1 MNTSLFD
8 IVAVGGAGVA
18 AGAINAMA
26 GGGTLIAF
34 PCLLALGVP
43 TVSANITVTVG
54 QTPGYLAGAW
64 AQREDLGSGLRSAR
78 RLAIFAGVGAIVGA
92 LLLQVTPNSL
102 FKAIVPFLI
111 LAACVA
117 LVFQDRVRDWVKA
130 RSPEPAPAE
139 TDDAATG
146 LGPQSED
153 AAGVAPQS
161 EDAAAGPGSD
171 AVVGGD
177 SPWLL
182 PIIIAL
188 GGIYGG
194 FFGAGLGIMILA
206 LLGLFSDAGMVRNN
220 AVKQVLAFVIN
231 LIAAVVFVLGRHV
244 AWSLV
249 PSLAVGAI
257 IGGVVGA
264 RAVRLV
270 KPVYL
275 RTFVVLFGLAVAIDF
290 WAG

>member
-1 MNTSLFD
+1 MNTTLLD
-8 IVAVGGAGVA
+8 IVAVGGAGLA

-34 PCLLALGVP
+34 PCLVALGVP

-78 RLAIFAGVGAIVGA
+78 RLAIFAGVGALVGA

-102 FKAIVPFLI
+102 FKAVVPFLI

-117 LVFQDRVRDWVKA
+117 LVLQDRVRDWVKA
-130 RSPEPAPAE
+130 RSPEPEPAPEVA
-139 TDDAATG
+139 
-146 LGPQSED
+146 SEPS
-153 AAGVAPQS
+153 AAGSPS
-161 EDAAAGPGSD
+161 E
-171 AVVGGD
+171 AVVGGN

-182 PIIIAL
+182 PVIIAL
-188 GGIYGG
+188 GAIYGG

-220 AVKQVLAFVIN
+220 AVKQVLSFVIN
-231 LIAAVVFVLGRHV
+231 LIAAVVFALGRHV

-249 PSLAVGAI
+249 PSLALGSI
-257 IGGVVGA
+257 IGGIIGG
-264 RAVRLV
+264 RAVRVV

-290 WAG
+290 WAT

>member
-1 MNTSLFD
+1 MNTGLLD

-18 AGAINAMA
+18 AGAVNAMA

-34 PCLLALGVP
+34 PCLVALGVP

-64 AQREDLGSGLRSAR
+64 TQRADLGSGLRAAR
-78 RLAIFAGVGAIVGA
+78 RLAVFAGAGALAGA
-92 LLLQVTPNSL
+92 LLLQVTPDSL
-102 FKAIVPFLI
+102 FKTVVPFLI
-111 LAACVA
+111 LAACAA

-130 RSPEPAPAE
+130 RPPESAVPGH
-139 TDDAATG
+139 DAAT
-146 LGPQSED
+146 SET
-153 AAGVAPQS
+153 GTS
-161 EDAAAGPGSD
+161 RE
-171 AVVGGD
+171 AVCGE
-177 SPWLL
+177 SAWLL
-182 PIIIAL
+182 PAIIAL

-231 LIAAVVFVLGRHV
+231 LIAAAVFAVGRHV
-244 AWSLV
+244 SWSLV
-249 PSLAVGAI
+249 PSLAIGSI
-257 IGGVVGA
+257 IGGIIGA
-264 RAVRLV
+264 RTVHLVRPL
-270 KPVYL
+270 YL

-290 WAG
+290 WVG

>member
-34 PCLLALGVP
+34 PCLVALGVP

-64 AQREDLGSGLRSAR
+64 AQRADLGSGLRSAR
-78 RLAIFAGVGAIVGA
+78 RLAIFAGVGAGVGA

-102 FKAIVPFLI
+102 FKAVVPFLI

-117 LVFQDRVRDWVKA
+117 LVLQDRVRDWVKA
-130 RSPEPAPAE
+130 RSPEPAPVE
-139 TDDAATG
+139 TDDGAG
-146 LGPQSED
+146 GRHSE
-153 AAGVAPQS
+153 
-161 EDAAAGPGSD
+161 

-220 AVKQVLAFVIN
+220 AVKQVLSFVIN
-231 LIAAVVFVLGRHV
+231 LIAAIVFALGRHV

-249 PSLAVGAI
+249 PSLAVGSI
-257 IGGVVGA
+257 IGGIVGA
-264 RAVRLV
+264 RAVRVV
-270 KPVYL
+270 KPLYL

-290 WAG
+290 WVG

>member
-1 MNTSLFD
+1 VNTSLLD
-8 IVAVGGAGVA
+8 VLAVGGAGVA

-34 PCLLALGVP
+34 PALVALGVP

-64 AQREDLGSGLRSAR
+64 AQRADLGSGLRSSR
-78 RLAIFAGVGAIVGA
+78 RLVIFAAVGAVAGA
-92 LLLQVTPNSL
+92 LLLQVTPNSV
-102 FKAIVPFLI
+102 FKAVVPFLI

-130 RSPEPAPAE
+130 RSPDPGPEPGGASTGPEDGTAGVGGAADAAGAGGAPAE
-139 TDDAATG
+139 
-146 LGPQSED
+146 
-153 AAGVAPQS
+153 
-161 EDAAAGPGSD
+161 
-171 AVVGGD
+171 AVVGGN

-220 AVKQVLAFVIN
+220 AVKQVLSFVIN
-231 LIAAVVFVLGRHV
+231 LIAAVVFALGRHV
-244 AWSLV
+244 TWSLV
-249 PSLAVGAI
+249 PSLAIGSILGGMVG
-257 IGGVVGA
+257 G

-275 RTFVVLFGLAVAIDF
+275 RAFVVLFGVAVAINF
-290 WAG
+290 WVG

>member
-1 MNTSLFD
+1 MNTSLLD

-34 PCLLALGVP
+34 PCLVALGVP

-64 AQREDLGSGLRSAR
+64 AQRADLGSGLRSAR
-78 RLAIFAGVGAIVGA
+78 RLAIFAGVGAVIGA

-102 FKAIVPFLI
+102 FKAVVPFLI

-117 LVFQDRVRDWVKA
+117 LVFQDRVRDWVKG
-130 RSPEPAPAE
+130 RSPDPAPGAVAGAP
-139 TDDAATG
+139 TPA
-146 LGPQSED
+146 SE
-153 AAGVAPQS
+153 
-161 EDAAAGPGSD
+161 
-171 AVVGGD
+171 AVVGGG
-177 SPWLL
+177 SSWLL

-220 AVKQVLAFVIN
+220 AVKQVLSFVIN
-231 LIAAVVFVLGRHV
+231 LIAAVVFALGRHV

-249 PSLAVGAI
+249 PSLAVGSI
-257 IGGVVGA
+257 LGGILGA
-264 RAVRLV
+264 RAVHLV
-270 KPVYL
+270 KPLYL
-275 RTFVVLFGLAVAIDF
+275 RAFVVLFGLAVAIDF
-290 WAG
+290 WAT

>member
-1 MNTSLFD
+1 MNTSLLD
-8 IVAVGGAGVA
+8 IVAVGGAGLA

-34 PCLLALGVP
+34 PCLVALGVP

-64 AQREDLGSGLRSAR
+64 AQRADLGSGLRSAR
-78 RLAIFAGVGAIVGA
+78 RLAIFAGVGAVVGA

-102 FKAIVPFLI
+102 FKAVVPFLI

-139 TDDAATG
+139 TDDGGADPPPET
-146 LGPQSED
+146 
-153 AAGVAPQS
+153 
-161 EDAAAGPGSD
+161 
-171 AVVGGD
+171 VVGG
-177 SPWLL
+177 SSAWLL

-194 FFGAGLGIMILA
+194 FFGAGLGIMLLA

-220 AVKQVLAFVIN
+220 AVKQVLSFVVN
-231 LIAAVVFVLGRHV
+231 LIAAVVFALGRHV
-244 AWSLV
+244 AWALV
-249 PSLAVGAI
+249 PSLAVGSI
-257 IGGVVGA
+257 IGGIIGG

-290 WAG
+290 WAT

>member
-1 MNTSLFD
+1 VNTSLLD
-8 IVAVGGAGVA
+8 ILAVGGAGVA

-34 PCLLALGVP
+34 PALVALGVS

-64 AQREDLGSGLRSAR
+64 AQRADLGSGLRSSR
-78 RLAIFAGVGAIVGA
+78 RLAIFAGVGALAGA
-92 LLLQVTPNSL
+92 LLLQVTPNSV
-102 FKAIVPFLI
+102 FKAVVPFLI
-111 LAACVA
+111 LAACAA
-117 LVFQDRVRDWVKA
+117 LLFQDRVRDWVKA
-130 RSPEPAPAE
+130 RSPEPDPEPAGEAGGAGDGGEAGGAGGAAGAGGAPAE
-139 TDDAATG
+139 
-146 LGPQSED
+146 
-153 AAGVAPQS
+153 
-161 EDAAAGPGSD
+161 
-171 AVVGGD
+171 AVVGGK

-182 PIIIAL
+182 PFIIAL

-220 AVKQVLAFVIN
+220 AVKQVLSFVIN
-231 LIAAVVFVLGRHV
+231 LIAAVVFALGRHV
-244 AWSLV
+244 TWSLV
-249 PSLAVGAI
+249 PSLA
-257 IGGVVGA
+257 IGSILGGMLGG

-275 RTFVVLFGLAVAIDF
+275 RTFVVLFGLAVALNF
-290 WAG
+290 WVG

>member
-1 MNTSLFD
+1 MNTSLLD
-8 IVAVGGAGVA
+8 IVAVGGAGLV
-18 AGAINAMA
+18 AGAVNAMA

-34 PCLLALGVP
+34 PCLVALGVP

-64 AQREDLGSGLRSAR
+64 AQRADLGSGLRSAR

-102 FKAIVPFLI
+102 FKAVVPFLI
-111 LAACVA
+111 LAACIA

-130 RSPEPAPAE
+130 RSPDPARAPAE
-139 TDDAATG
+139 TDDT
-146 LGPQSED
+146 
-153 AAGVAPQS
+153 AAGSP
-161 EDAAAGPGSD
+161 PD
-171 AVVGGD
+171 AVVGGN

-220 AVKQVLAFVIN
+220 AVKQILSFVIN
-231 LIAAVVFVLGRHV
+231 LIAAVVFALGRHV

-249 PSLAVGAI
+249 PSLAVGSIMGGI
-257 IGGVVGA
+257 IGA

-290 WAG
+290 WAT